1 MLEYI
6 LIILLF
12 IVITIYILSFN
23 RKVKYYDYGKR
34 DSKVKICLIGGVH
47 GNERAGPI
55 ILQELVDNKYFES
68 IKKEI
73 FIRVIPC
80 VNEFGFKFNTRY
92 QNNIFHPDINR
103 NYVNNGLCRISRQI
117 IELTREMNLVV
128 DFHEGWGFHRFQ
140 PSSLGSTLTVTKN
153 ITDLGKK
160 IIDNINKGIKE
171 DKYKFMLLYDICD
184 IKTTLACYLSNKK
197 FILVETSGQ
206 NDIQPIGVRTEQIK
220 VVIDTIMEG
229 F

>member
-1 MLEYI
+1 
-6 LIILLF
+6 
-12 IVITIYILSFN
+12 
-23 RKVKYYDYGKR
+23 
-34 DSKVKICLIGGVH
+34 VKICLIGGVH